1 MKNDDDEPSSSSEHI
16 SKRSKTTNDATE
28 ECIKEKTLLEEMA
41 DHVAQADVVGKEGLI
56 KSYFAIIKILKNT
69 CILDPLQFAIGD
81 KVRNKYNLG
90 GIVTGVDLIKRTYTI
105 LYNDGR
111 SDENLDESFVKPPVK
126 KGYYYIC

>member
-56 KSYFAIIKILKNT
+56 KSYIFCNH
-69 CILDPLQFAIGD
+69 
-81 KVRNKYNLG
+81 
-90 GIVTGVDLIKRTYTI
+90 
-105 LYNDGR
+105 
-111 SDENLDESFVKPPVK
+111 
-126 KGYYYIC
+126 